1 MRRSLPST
9 TALAAFEAAARH
21 QSYTKAAQE
30 LSVTQSAVCK
40 QITALE
46 DYLGTQL
53 FKRVRRGIAL
63 TDAGEAYSRKI
74 AQRLDEIERDTLDV
88 MAGGSD
94 GGALELGVV
103 PTFATKWLLPRLS
116 GFMTRHP
123 GVNLNLTARTRPFL
137 LDDSPFDAAIGVSER
152 HWPGTDGILL
162 MREQLIP
169 VIGPR
174 LYARHCVRR
183 SQEVDWQT
191 CPLLQQSTRPYAWR
205 HWFQSRGLQVEA
217 DMSGLRLEL
226 TSMLIEAATHD
237 LGVALVPTTLVE
249 RELHTGQ
256 LRLASPYLQHSD
268 RSYYLMWPEQKGSKR
283 ALIQLKAW
291 LQAEVAQYEK
301 VAWPESSSQLGHLCS
316 PTS

>member
-63 TDAGEAYSRKI
+63 TDAGEVYSRKI

-88 MAGGSD
+88 MTGGGD
-94 GGALELGVV
+94 GGTLELGVV

-116 GFMTRHP
+116 GFMARHP
-123 GVNLNLTARTRPFL
+123 GVTLNLTARPRPFL
-137 LDDSPFDAAIGVSER
+137 LDDEPFDAAIGVSER
-152 HWPGTDGILL
+152 PWPGTEGILL

-169 VIGPR
+169 VIGPG
-174 LYARHCVRR
+174 LYAQHRARQGARR

-205 HWFQSRGLQVEA
+205 HWFQSRGVQVEA
-217 DMSGLRLEL
+217 DMSGPRMEL

-249 RELHTGQ
+249 RELHSGQ
-256 LRLASPYLQHSD
+256 LRLASPHLQHSD
-268 RSYYLMWPEQKGSKR
+268 RNYYLMWPEQKGSPR
-283 ALIQLKAW
+283 ALMQLKDW
-291 LQAEVAQYEK
+291 LQAQAALYEQDRP
-301 VAWPESSSQLGHLCS
+301 V
-316 PTS
+316 